1 MKKAFIATLGLS
13 AALLCGGSLA
23 GADSLYVAPAAPSA
37 PGHPLSLTSDKKA
50 GQIGDLVNIV
60 FNFNIN
66 SASSINS
73 QLGKNATIA
82 IGQGTGN
89 LAQAFLRFPTGISM
103 ANNYAASN
111 VQSGSSVFTASLM
124 ATVTDIMPSGALQ
137 IEGDQDFVINGQSQ
151 KLHVIGYVRPYDI
164 DNTDSVLST
173 RVANVKGYFTGN
185 YQEPNVGL
193 LRKILNFLF

>member
-1 MKKAFIATLGLS
+1 MKKALITTVALG
-13 AALLCGGSLA
+13 ALLFSGTGA

-37 PGHPLSLTSDKKA
+37 PGHPLSLSSDKKA
-50 GQIGDLVNIV
+50 SQIGDLVNIV
-60 FNFNIN
+60 FNFNI
-66 SASSINS
+66 SSSSSISS
-73 QLGKNATIA
+73 QLAKNATIA

-103 ANNYAASN
+103 NNAYQNTN
-111 VQSGSSVFTASLM
+111 VQSGANTFTASLM

-151 KLHVIGYVRPYDI
+151 KLHVIGYVRTYDI
-164 DNTDSVLST
+164 DNTDSVVST

-193 LRKILNFLF
+193 LRKVLNFLF